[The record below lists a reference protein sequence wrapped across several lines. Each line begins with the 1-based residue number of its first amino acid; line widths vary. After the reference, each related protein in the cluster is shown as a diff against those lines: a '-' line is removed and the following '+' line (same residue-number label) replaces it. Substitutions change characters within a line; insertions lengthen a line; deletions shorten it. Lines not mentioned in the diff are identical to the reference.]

1 VIETLQ
7 NHFILFFI
15 FIFYIITLIGEI
27 LPAKKTIVVFQD
39 IDPSKCVEK
48 KSDIHPTL
56 TH

>member
-7 NHFILFFI
+7 NHFILFILFV
-15 FIFYIITLIGEI
+15 ITLIGEI
-27 LPAKKTIVVFQD
+27 LPAKKTIVLFQD
-39 IDPSKCVEK
+39 IDPSKRVEK